1 MRGHATLF
9 LGRKGNPLEVPSSL
23 TMSLCLHT
31 ELNCKQNVISWQ
43 VLFMCQVM
51 LQNIALA
58 SHLLSNNTLIALSFV
73 SLLSLLA
80 TKNLVIGRFYLCI
93 KVGCGISDQ
102 HLACFK
108 PTLQQFC
115 MLPAACFVLSIN
127 SCSNCYFQV
136 YLHTNQR
143 YMNQN
148 QTLRKHLFKKQPAI
162 QKSLM
167 TLAQEATI

>member
-1 MRGHATLF
+1 MYQGGLR
-9 LGRKGNPLEVPSSL
+9 
-23 TMSLCLHT
+23 
-31 ELNCKQNVISWQ
+31 
-43 VLFMCQVM
+43 
-51 LQNIALA
+51 NIRLA
-58 SHLLSNNTLIALSFV
+58 SRLLQTNTSAV
-73 SLLSLLA
+73 
-80 TKNLVIGRFYLCI
+80 
-93 KVGCGISDQ
+93 
-102 HLACFK
+102 
-108 PTLQQFC
+108 C

-148 QTLRKHLFKKQPAI
+148 QILRKHLFKKQPAI